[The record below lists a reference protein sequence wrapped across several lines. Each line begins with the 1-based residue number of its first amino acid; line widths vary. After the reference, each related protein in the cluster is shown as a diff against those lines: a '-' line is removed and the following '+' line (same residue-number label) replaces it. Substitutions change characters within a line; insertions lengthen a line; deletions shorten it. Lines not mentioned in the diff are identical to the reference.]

1 MTEVRPVL
9 GVVMDPIET
18 IKPKKDSTLAMLLA
32 AQRAG
37 WSIVYFRQQDLLVR
51 DGAPLG
57 AGRHLEV
64 RDDPESWFTLG
75 GAWSH
80 GLEQLD
86 VLLMR
91 KDPPFDMEY
100 IYTTYILEL
109 AENRGLLVV
118 NKPSSL
124 RDINEKAYT
133 SWFPQCTPATLVTR
147 SRNELLSFLDE
158 HRRIVLKPFDGMG
171 GRSIF
176 VVTAGDLNVNVIIET
191 LTADGEKYTLAQRY
205 VPEIVHGDKRI
216 LLIDGEPIEYAL
228 ARIPAPGESRGN
240 LVMGAKG
247 EGRALTERDRWLC
260 GQVGPTLRAKGVMF
274 AGLDVIGDFL
284 TEINVTSPTGIREL
298 DRQYGID
305 IAAKLVAAIG
315 RKLAETRRTAA
326 GRR

>member
-1 MTEVRPVL
+1 MTDSRPLL

-32 AQRAG
+32 AQKRG
-37 WSIVYFRQQDLLVR
+37 WSIVYFRQQDLIVR
-51 DGAPLG
+51 DGKPRGLG
-57 AGRHLEV
+57 RRLQVH
-64 RDDPESWFTLG
+64 DDAERWFELG
-75 GAWSH
+75 GSWDHA
-80 GLEQLD
+80 LDALD

-109 AENRGLLVV
+109 AENRGLFVV
-118 NKPSSL
+118 NKPASL
-124 RDINEKAYT
+124 RDINEKAYA
-133 SWFPQCTPATLVTR
+133 SWFPQCTPPSLVTR
-147 SRNELLSFLDE
+147 SRNELLSFLQE
-158 HRRIVLKPFDGMG
+158 HGKIVLKPFDGMG

-176 VVTAGDLNVNVIIET
+176 VVTEGDLNVNVIIET
-191 LTADGEKYTLAQRY
+191 LTDNGERFTLAQRY
-205 VPEIVHGDKRI
+205 IPEIVSGDKRI
-216 LLIDGEPIEYAL
+216 LLIDGAPVDYAL

-260 GQVGPTLRAKGVMF
+260 GEVGPALAAKGILF
-274 AGLDVIGDFL
+274 AGLDVIGDYL

-305 IAAKLVAAIG
+305 IAAKLIEAID
-315 RKLAETRRTAA
+315 RKLRARSGGSAL
-326 GRR
+326 

>member
-1 MTEVRPVL
+1 MTEARPVL

-18 IKPKKDSTLAMLLA
+18 IKPKKDSTLAMMLA

-37 WSIVYFRQQDLLVR
+37 WSLVYFRQQDLMVR

-57 AGRHLEV
+57 AGRHIEV
-64 RDDPESWFTLG
+64 RDDPDEWFTLG
-75 GAWSH
+75 GSWNS
-80 GLEQLD
+80 GLENLD
-86 VLLMR
+86 VVLMR

-109 AENRGLLVV
+109 AEHRGLLVV
-118 NKPSSL
+118 NKPASL

-133 SWFPQCTPATLVTR
+133 AWFPQCTPPSLVTR
-147 SRNELLSFLDE
+147 SRNELLGFLAE
-158 HRRIVLKPFDGMG
+158 HGRIVLKPFDGMG

-176 VVTAGDLNVNVIIET
+176 VVSAGDPNVNVIIET
-191 LTADGEKYTLAQRY
+191 LTDDGAKFTLAQRY
-205 VPEIVHGDKRI
+205 IPEIVHGDKRI
-216 LLIDGEPIEYAL
+216 LLIDGEPIDHAL
-228 ARIPAPGESRGN
+228 ARIPAPGEHRGN

-260 GQVGPTLRAKGVMF
+260 AQVGPTLRAKGVIF
-274 AGLDVIGDFL
+274 AGLDVIGDYL

-305 IAAKLVAAIG
+305 IAAKLIDAIG
-315 RKLAETRRTAA
+315 RRLRVTGRTAA

>member
-1 MTEVRPVL
+1 MTVSRPVL

-37 WSIVYFRQQDLLVR
+37 WPIVYFRQQDLIVR
-51 DGAPLG
+51 DGEPLG
-57 AGRHLEV
+57 HGRHLEV
-64 RDDPESWFTLG
+64 RDDAETWFTLG
-75 GAWSH
+75 GPWNN

-109 AENRGLLVV
+109 AESRGLLVV

-133 SWFPQCTPATLVTR
+133 SWFPNCTPPSLVTR
-147 SRNELLSFLDE
+147 SRNELLSFLAE
-158 HRRIVLKPFDGMG
+158 HEKIVLKPFDGMG

-176 VVTAGDLNVNVIIET
+176 VVAAGELNVNVIIET
-191 LTADGEKYTLAQRY
+191 LTAHGERFTLAQRY
-205 VPEIVHGDKRI
+205 IPEIVRGDKRI
-216 LLIDGEPIEYAL
+216 LLIDGEPIDYAL

-247 EGRALTERDRWLC
+247 EGRELTDRDRWLC
-260 GQVGPTLRAKGVMF
+260 AQVGPALAAKGVMF
-274 AGLDVIGDFL
+274 AGLDVIGDYL

-305 IAAKLVAAIG
+305 IAAKLIAAIDQ
-315 RKLAETRRTAA
+315 KLHAA
-326 GRR
+326 GKKAAVGR